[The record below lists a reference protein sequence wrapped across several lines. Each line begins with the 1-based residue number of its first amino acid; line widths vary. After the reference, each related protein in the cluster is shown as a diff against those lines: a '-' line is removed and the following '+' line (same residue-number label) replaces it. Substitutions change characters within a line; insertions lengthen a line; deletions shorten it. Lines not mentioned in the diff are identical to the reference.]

1 MLDPPFFYGSNRRV
15 TAPVNGVFESMF
27 SLLTLEARRQRLTQE
42 VLDHLDFLIGSIS
55 TKGFKYPAWNLT
67 AAVDGKTRT
76 RHIPK
81 DLLPLVKRMTARHR
95 RLKVLL
101 KQLDKVNWQLLLL
114 RARQPTDAF

>member
-1 MLDPPFFYGSNRRV
+1 
-15 TAPVNGVFESMF
+15 MF